1 MGDFSPEKVK
11 CVILSMM
18 IYPFMIFWVALK
30 VLAVRKK
37 ADGTIKKGVGNF
49 ICL

>member
-1 MGDFSPEKVK
+1 MCYTFHDDTSFHD
-11 CVILSMM
+11 ILGRAKS
-18 IYPFMIFWVALK
+18 IGCK
-30 VLAVRKK
+30 KK